1 MSKIFNENVDADVLK
16 KCDDFRNKINSKMSY
31 VSKLSSDI
39 LDLIWLEKLEEA
51 CPYIDNIIRNPKLTL
66 IREEEV
72 MKIEKVRK
80 INVDSVKNLAKH
92 SFYIEKINEDNDVQ
106 PSKILEIRNEETYNI
121 YENRFIYTL
130 LDKLNRFIREKEIML
145 EKFNANDYKLLTYEA
160 STISL
165 SEKINIELNISS
177 TADLKESNDDKFN
190 KKIDDIKNRLS
201 KIKKYTSN
209 WDKSEMIKSLK
220 RAHVHFIIPPI
231 KKTNIILKNPNFQI
245 ATKLWEFLSKYE
257 ENNDNQVNGLS
268 SKGNEMLINILNH
281 SFFTNFIV
289 LDSVKKTKKEQRE
302 SLSNYAFIM
311 INEEIKR
318 IVSLLYDCG
327 IRITD
332 EEILKMVADA
342 IAEERNKRVIDSD
355 DVKLQFKDAIN
366 DYMERLQEYL

>member
-1 MSKIFNENVDADVLK
+1 MSKIFNENVDAEVLK
-16 KCDDFRNKINSKMSY
+16 KCEDFRNKINSKMSY

-39 LDLIWLEKLEEA
+39 LDLVWLEKLEEA

-80 INVDSVKNLAKH
+80 VNVDSVKNLAKH
-92 SFYIEKINEDNDVQ
+92 SFYIEKINENDDVQ

-130 LDKLNRFIREKEIML
+130 LDKLNRFIREKETML

-160 STISL
+160 STVSL

-190 KKIDDIKNRLS
+190 KKIDEIKNRLS

-245 ATKLWEFLSKYE
+245 ATKLWEFLLKYE
-257 ENNDNQVNGLS
+257 ENSDNQVKGLS

-289 LDSVKKTKKEQRE
+289 LDSVKRTKKEQRE
-302 SLSNYAFIM
+302 SLSDYAFIM

>member
-31 VSKLSSDI
+31 VSELSSDI

-130 LDKLNRFIREKEIML
+130 LDKLNRFIREKETML

>member
-1 MSKIFNENVDADVLK
+1 MSKIFNENVDAEVLK
-16 KCDDFRNKINSKMSY
+16 KCEDFRNKINSKMSY

-39 LDLIWLEKLEEA
+39 LDLVWLEKLEEA

-80 INVDSVKNLAKH
+80 VNVDSVKNLAKH
-92 SFYIEKINEDNDVQ
+92 SFYIEKINENDDVQ

-130 LDKLNRFIREKEIML
+130 LDKLNRFIREKETML

-160 STISL
+160 STVSL

-209 WDKSEMIKSLK
+209 WDKSEIIKSLK

-245 ATKLWEFLSKYE
+245 ATKLWEFLLKYE
-257 ENNDNQVNGLS
+257 ENNDNQVKGLS

-281 SFFTNFIV
+281 SFFTNFVV
-289 LDSVKKTKKEQRE
+289 LDSVKRTKKEQRE
-302 SLSNYAFIM
+302 SLSDYAFIM

>member
-130 LDKLNRFIREKEIML
+130 LDKLNRFIREKETML
-145 EKFNANDYKLLTYEA
+145 EKFSANDYKLLTYEA

-177 TADLKESNDDKFN
+177 TEDLKESNDDKFN

>member
-130 LDKLNRFIREKEIML
+130 LDKLNRFIREKETML
-145 EKFNANDYKLLTYEA
+145 EKFSANDYKLLTYEA

-302 SLSNYAFIM
+302 ALSNYAFIM

>member
-1 MSKIFNENVDADVLK
+1 MSKVFNENVDVDVLK

-130 LDKLNRFIREKEIML
+130 LDKLNRFIREKETML
-145 EKFNANDYKLLTYEA
+145 EKFSANDYKLLTYEA

-342 IAEERNKRVIDSD
+342 IAEERNKRVVDSD

>member
-130 LDKLNRFIREKEIML
+130 LDKLNRFIREKETML

-302 SLSNYAFIM
+302 ALSNYAFIM

-332 EEILKMVADA
+332 EEIVKMVADA

>member
-130 LDKLNRFIREKEIML
+130 LDKLNRFIREKETML
-145 EKFNANDYKLLTYEA
+145 EKFSANDYKLLTYEA

-165 SEKINIELNISS
+165 SENINIELNISS

>member
-1 MSKIFNENVDADVLK
+1 MSKIFNENVDAEVLK
-16 KCDDFRNKINSKMSY
+16 KCEDFRNKINSKMSY

-39 LDLIWLEKLEEA
+39 LDLVWLEKLEEA

-80 INVDSVKNLAKH
+80 VNVDSVKNLAKH
-92 SFYIEKINEDNDVQ
+92 SFYIEKINENDDVQ

-130 LDKLNRFIREKEIML
+130 LDKLNRFIREKETML

-160 STISL
+160 STVSL

-245 ATKLWEFLSKYE
+245 ATKLWEFLLKYE
-257 ENNDNQVNGLS
+257 ENSDNQVKGLS

-289 LDSVKKTKKEQRE
+289 LDSVKRTKKEQRE
-302 SLSNYAFIM
+302 SLSDYAFIM

>member
-130 LDKLNRFIREKEIML
+130 LDKLNRFIREKETML
-145 EKFNANDYKLLTYEA
+145 EKFSANDYKLLTYEA

>member
-1 MSKIFNENVDADVLK
+1 MSKIFNENVDAEVLK
-16 KCDDFRNKINSKMSY
+16 KCEDFRNKINSKMSY

-39 LDLIWLEKLEEA
+39 LDLVWLEKLEEA

-80 INVDSVKNLAKH
+80 VNVDSVKNLAKH
-92 SFYIEKINEDNDVQ
+92 SFYIEKINENDDVQ

-130 LDKLNRFIREKEIML
+130 LDKLNRFIREKETML

-160 STISL
+160 STVSL

-190 KKIDDIKNRLS
+190 KKIDEIKNRLS

-245 ATKLWEFLSKYE
+245 ATKLWEFLLKYE
-257 ENNDNQVNGLS
+257 ENNDNQVKGLS

-281 SFFTNFIV
+281 SFFTNFVV
-289 LDSVKKTKKEQRE
+289 LDSVKRTKKEQRE
-302 SLSNYAFIM
+302 SLSDYAFIM

>member
-1 MSKIFNENVDADVLK
+1 MSKIFNENVDAEVLK
-16 KCDDFRNKINSKMSY
+16 KCEDFRNKINSKMSY
-31 VSKLSSDI
+31 VSKLSSYI
-39 LDLIWLEKLEEA
+39 LDLVWLEKLEEA

-80 INVDSVKNLAKH
+80 VNVDSVKNLAKH
-92 SFYIEKINEDNDVQ
+92 SFYIEKINENDDVQ

-130 LDKLNRFIREKEIML
+130 LDKLNRFIREKETML

-160 STISL
+160 STVSL

-245 ATKLWEFLSKYE
+245 ATKLWEFLLKYE
-257 ENNDNQVNGLS
+257 ENNDNQVKGLS

-281 SFFTNFIV
+281 SFFTNFVV
-289 LDSVKKTKKEQRE
+289 LDSVKRTKKEQRE
-302 SLSNYAFIM
+302 SLSDYAFIM